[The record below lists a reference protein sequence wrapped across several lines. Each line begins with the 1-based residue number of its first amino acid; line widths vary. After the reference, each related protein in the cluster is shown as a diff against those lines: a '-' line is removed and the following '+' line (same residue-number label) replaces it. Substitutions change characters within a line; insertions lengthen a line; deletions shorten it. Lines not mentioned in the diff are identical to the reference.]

1 MKALMILVLFIA
13 TSCATI
19 LDKKPTETNN
29 DRCKTTDEI
38 LKARCRG

>member
-1 MKALMILVLFIA
+1 MKALTILMLFIA

-19 LDKKPTETNN
+19 LDKKPTETKN
-29 DRCKTTDEI
+29 DRCKTTDEV